1 MSALAGTP
9 QMQLGLQLPSTAGA
23 SVGGVMQMR
32 PLAALLQDQQNA
44 AMPATPS
51 IVIDSLAGY
60 VRQHWTLAKT
70 AKQQDAERRIIDALR
85 AKRGE
90 YDPDK
95 LQKIRQQQGSEIYMM
110 LFATKARQ
118 LKALLGDILLGTG
131 DDLPVHNMTAA
142 IA

>member
-1 MSALAGTP
+1 MCI
-9 QMQLGLQLPSTAGA
+9 
-23 SVGGVMQMR
+23 R
-32 PLAALLQDQQNA
+32 D
-44 AMPATPS
+44 
-51 IVIDSLAGY
+51 
-60 VRQHWTLAKT
+60 RAKT